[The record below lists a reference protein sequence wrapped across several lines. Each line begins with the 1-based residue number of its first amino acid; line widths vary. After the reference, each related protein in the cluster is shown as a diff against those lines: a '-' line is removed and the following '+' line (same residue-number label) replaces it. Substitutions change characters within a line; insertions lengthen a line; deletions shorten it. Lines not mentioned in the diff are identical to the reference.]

1 MKPIVVVLFALLLIG
16 TFENVPSVNAFIDWD
31 KVDPRCTI
39 SCGAYWVCVAKSSDC
54 KRPANCICEEFA
66 GK

>member
-1 MKPIVVVLFALLLIG
+1 MKIFNIMFLAIFLI
-16 TFENVPSVNAFIDWD
+16 NVMSPVTNAKFIDWD
-31 KVDPRCTI
+31 KVDPMCTI

-54 KRPANCICEEFA
+54 KRPANCVCEKFA

>member
-1 MKPIVVVLFALLLIG
+1 MKPVIVILFAFLLIG
-16 TFENVPSVNAFIDWD
+16 ALDNFPLVNAGIDWD
-31 KVDPRCTI
+31 KVDPLCTL

-54 KRPANCICEEFA
+54 KRPSNCVCEEFA